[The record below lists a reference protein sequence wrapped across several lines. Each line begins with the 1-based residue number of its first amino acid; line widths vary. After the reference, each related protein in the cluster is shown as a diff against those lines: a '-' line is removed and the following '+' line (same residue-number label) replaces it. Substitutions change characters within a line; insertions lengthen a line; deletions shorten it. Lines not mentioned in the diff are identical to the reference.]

1 MVFVLT
7 GRLQQAIGVALCQWE
22 GAGGDGGEAAVGGR
36 GCRAY
41 RPGKGVCI
49 REDMMIHMQYVF
61 IYPGHAYS
69 T

>member
-1 MVFVLT
+1 MV
-7 GRLQQAIGVALCQWE
+7 GVALCQSE
-22 GAGGDGGEAAVGGR
+22 GAGGDGCEAGVAGR

-41 RPGKGVCI
+41 RQGKGVCI